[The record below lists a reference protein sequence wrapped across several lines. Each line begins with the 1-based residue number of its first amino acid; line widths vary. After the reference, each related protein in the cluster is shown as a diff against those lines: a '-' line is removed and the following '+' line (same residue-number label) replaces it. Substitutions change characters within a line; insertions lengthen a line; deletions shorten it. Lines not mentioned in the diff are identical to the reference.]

1 MEKARDTGKYFLER
15 MQEDL
20 GNHRLV
26 SHARGIGMMLALEL
40 RIRFLPVLM
49 NLLDRGVITLYSG
62 INIIRMLPPY
72 ILTREQVDEAILEI
86 RGALDDQ
93 LKQGGAA

>member
-1 MEKARDTGKYFLER
+1 
-15 MQEDL
+15 
-20 GNHRLV
+20 
-26 SHARGIGMMLALEL
+26 
-40 RIRFLPVLM
+40 M

-86 RGALDDQ
+86 KGALDDQ
-93 LKQGGAA
+93 LKQGGAV